1 MRIPWEDRLPISD
14 LLSTF
19 VAVNH
24 IKKRFK
30 NTFFN
35 FNNNLNY
42 YSHMFKNLIK
52 ASCILAALLSI
63 GGGTELMHRTK
74 RFRAA

>member
-1 MRIPWEDRLPISD
+1 MRILREDRPPISD

-19 VAVNH
+19 VAVDH
-24 IKKRFK
+24 IKNCLK
-30 NTFFN
+30 TLFN
-35 FNNNLNY
+35 LNNNLN